1 MQPQG
6 NSNLYS
12 DNLYMFYV
20 PTYFNVH
27 YKSIVT
33 IAMTMSPDFFA
44 GSEIQSTQMP
54 PELWLFSAQVL
65 KVEAEGV
72 THFPKQTASKLIYRT
87 FYVVNGSW
95 VVSIPSTVNP
105 LPLSCKKSFTGSY
118 QKGLH

>member
-1 MQPQG
+1 MARFNDFKGRKLFQPQG

-12 DNLYMFYV
+12 DKLYMFYV

-44 GSEIQSTQMP
+44 SSEIQNAQMP

-65 KVEAEGV
+65 KVEVESV
-72 THFPKQTASKLIYRT
+72 THFSKQTAT
-87 FYVVNGSW
+87 HW
-95 VVSIPSTVNP
+95 
-105 LPLSCKKSFTGSY
+105 FTEHVML
-118 QKGLH
+118 QMDLGLLASLVL

>member
-12 DNLYMFYV
+12 DNLCMFYV

-72 THFPKQTASKLIYRT
+72 THFPKQTASNR
-87 FYVVNGSW
+87 
-95 VVSIPSTVNP
+95 
-105 LPLSCKKSFTGSY
+105 FTEHFML
-118 QKGLH
+118 QMDLGLLASLVL

>member
-6 NSNLYS
+6 NSNLQS

-44 GSEIQSTQMP
+44 SSEIQNTQMP

-65 KVEAEGV
+65 KDVESV
-72 THFPKQTASKLIYRT
+72 TLSSKQTATEHFLQNILL
-87 FYVVNGSW
+87 FYY
-95 VVSIPSTVNP
+95 I
-105 LPLSCKKSFTGSY
+105 LFTEHFML
-118 QKGLH
+118 QKDLGLLASLVL

>member
-12 DNLYMFYV
+12 DKLYMFYV

-44 GSEIQSTQMP
+44 SSEIQNAQMP

-65 KVEAEGV
+65 KVEVESV
-72 THFPKQTASKLIYRT
+72 THFSKQTAT
-87 FYVVNGSW
+87 HW
-95 VVSIPSTVNP
+95 
-105 LPLSCKKSFTGSY
+105 FTEHVML
-118 QKGLH
+118 QMDLGLLASLVL

>member
-44 GSEIQSTQMP
+44 SSEIQNTQMT

-65 KVEAEGV
+65 KEVESV
-72 THFPKQTASKLIYRT
+72 THFSKQTAT
-87 FYVVNGSW
+87 EH
-95 VVSIPSTVNP
+95 
-105 LPLSCKKSFTGSY
+105 SFTEHFIILLTY
-118 QKGLH
+118 LQNILCCRWILCC